1 MTYSAASAQY
11 ILTGSTDRQIRLFN
25 PARALINPAITREVN
40 QTSSITSTPTSTI
53 RTKKTEPPGAGLLQ
67 TYSGHGY
74 EVLDIAVSDDNARF
88 VSCGGDKLVFLWDV
102 VSARTTRRFEGHGG
116 RVNAVGF
123 GGDAGD
129 GSVVVSGGS

>member
-1 MTYSAASAQY
+1 M
-11 ILTGSTDRQIRLFN
+11 
-25 PARALINPAITREVN
+25 
-40 QTSSITSTPTSTI
+40 
-53 RTKKTEPPGAGLLQ
+53 Q

-102 VSARTTRRFEGHGG
+102 ATARTTRRFEGHGG
-116 RVNAVGF
+116 RVNSVAF

-129 GSVVVSGGS
+129 GSVVISGEC